1 MMISTTLGMTK
12 TLYQSTISSLRL
24 QKILTAMGI
33 PEMSMRSLD
42 PPFLQVA
49 LLHPLIPPIVTPC
62 FVFFMTQLKLLE
74 TARVPKKTNQTI
86 IPQLKP
92 LKTARVTKKMN
103 QTIIQHLRPELIQM
117 ESVHTSYWYMIRR
130 TYNIRYC
137 QSLYQTRNQEVVVEP
152 WQEGVDIIRN
162 SWYCL

>member
-1 MMISTTLGMTK
+1 MISTTLGMTK
-12 TLYQSTISSLRL
+12 TLYQSTIFSLRL
-24 QKILTAMGI
+24 QKIPTAMRI
-33 PEMSMRSLD
+33 PVMSMRSLD

-49 LLHPLIPPIVTPC
+49 LLHPLMPPIVTPC
-62 FVFFMTQLKLLE
+62 FVFFMTQLKPLE

-86 IPQLKP
+86 I
-92 LKTARVTKKMN
+92 
-103 QTIIQHLRPELIQM
+103 QHLRPESIQM
-117 ESVHTSYWYMIRR
+117 ESVRTSYWYMIRR

-152 WQEGVDIIRN
+152 GQEGVDIIRN